1 MHSSLAHNLQGDIV
15 GILDSTGALVVE
27 YKYDTWGKLLG
38 TTGSLADTLGRRN
51 PFRYRGYIYDE
62 ESALY
67 WVKNRYY
74 YPEQYMFM
82 ALLPN

>member
-1 MHSSLAHNLQGDIV
+1 MQGDVV
-15 GILDSTGALVVE
+15 GLLDNSGTLVVE
-27 YKYDTWGKLLG
+27 YKYGAWGKLLA
-38 TTGSLADTLGRRN
+38 TTGSLAATLGKRN